1 MLRSAGERSG
11 LALLVCAHAPRPAT
25 NRRRAKS
32 FFMTVLDFQEENRG
46 RRVRNGHKGLLVDR
60 ADAGR
65 LTRAACLSGANVMTV
80 APARGRHPVWVG
92 RATASSRHL
101 KFIPVRRS

>member
-46 RRVRNGHKGLLVDR
+46 RRLLNGHKGLLVDR

-65 LTRAACLSGANVMTV
+65 LTRAACLSEAHVMPV
-80 APARGRHPVWVG
+80 APAVARHAVWERG
-92 RATASSRHL
+92 ALASP
-101 KFIPVRRS
+101 FC